1 MEEIGSL
8 RRVRRQTAPSCSNQ
22 WDESQCEAA
31 ILVSTTANKI
41 DICTETYMLENCCPS
56 IAHMV
61 IIIMYQHRFRCTM
74 FYEIDHH
81 LFNCI
86 AYTMVMVA
94 IVIRTMHLDVG

>member
-41 DICTETYMLENCCPS
+41 DICTETYMLENCCGTCAGLSAQGVLPEGKRDLTGGLLAKLS
-56 IAHMV
+56 DATLNIKR
-61 IIIMYQHRFRCTM
+61 YFGW
-74 FYEIDHH
+74 D
-81 LFNCI
+81 
-86 AYTMVMVA
+86 
-94 IVIRTMHLDVG
+94 